1 MSNGMSLTA
10 IFFFVAIVGLTL
22 VITWWASK
30 RTSSASDF
38 YTAGGG
44 LTGWQNG
51 LAIAGDYLSAAS
63 FLGIAGAVA
72 LFGFDGFF
80 FSIGYLVAYLVVLYI
95 VAEPLRNL
103 GKFTLADMITARFD
117 NAKVRGTAALSTIT
131 IVLFYMI
138 AQLVGAGAL
147 IQLLL
152 GIDYWI
158 AVLIVGFMMT
168 TYVLFGG
175 MTATSWV
182 QIIKACLLMLGTVII
197 SFLVLKEFGFS
208 ISTMFKEM
216 TTVTDSGAAYLNPG
230 LKYTNGLDTI
240 SMLIALV
247 LGTAGLPHILMRF
260 FTVKDAKTAR
270 SSVIWATWIVGIF
283 YVLTIFLGFGAAAFV
298 GKEDI
303 IAANAAGNMAAPL
316 LAEALGGDILFS
328 FVCAVAFA
336 TILAVVAGL
345 VLSGASA
352 LSHDIYGQIIKKGKI
367 TEKEQ
372 VLAARIG
379 SITIAVISI
388 LLALGAQ
395 TLNVAFLVSLAF
407 CIAGSANLP
416 VIIYTIYWKRFNTAG
431 AVTAM
436 LTGLISALVLVAMS
450 PNVWNPVEGK
460 AIFVGDPLIMLTNPA
475 LISVPLGFLG
485 GFIGTLLSKETDD
498 AKYREVDVKANT
510 GISVQDVSL
519 QLLSTQFIGN
529 ALIQQV
535 LLLRC

>member
-1 MSNGMSLTA
+1 MSPIA
-10 IFFFVAIVGLTL
+10 IIMFLGIVGLTL
-22 VITWWASK
+22 VITWWASR

-44 LTGWQNG
+44 LKGWQNG
-51 LAIAGDYLSAAS
+51 LAISGDYLSAAS

-80 FSIGYLVAYLVVLYI
+80 YSLGYLVAYLVVLYI

-117 NAKVRGTAALSTIT
+117 KSKVRGTAALSSIV

-152 GIDYWI
+152 GIPYWS
-158 AVLIVGFMMT
+158 AVLLVGFMMT
-168 TYVLFGG
+168 IYVLFGG

-197 SFLVLKEFGFS
+197 SFLVLAKFNFN
-208 ISTMFKEM
+208 ILTMFSYM
-216 TTVTDSGAAYLNPG
+216 STATDAGEAYLNPG
-230 LKYTNGLDTI
+230 LKYTNGIDTI

-260 FTVKDAKTAR
+260 FTVKDAQTAR

-298 GKEDI
+298 GKESI
-303 IAANAAGNMAAPL
+303 VAANAAGNMAAPL
-316 LAEALGGDILFS
+316 LAQALGGDILFS

-352 LSHDIYGQIIKKGKI
+352 LSHDIYGQIIKKGKV

-372 VLAARIG
+372 VVAARVG
-379 SITIAVISI
+379 SIIIAVISI
-388 LLALGAQ
+388 VLALGAQ

-407 CIAGSANLP
+407 CIAASSNLP
-416 VIIYTIYWKRFNTAG
+416 VIIYTIYWKRFNTNG
-431 AVTAM
+431 AIAAM
-436 LTGLISALVLVAMS
+436 LTGLISALILVAVS
-450 PNVWNPVEGK
+450 PNVWNPEAGK
-460 AIFVGDPLIMLTNPA
+460 AIFVGEPLIMLTNPA
-475 LISVPLGFLG
+475 IISVPLGFLG
-485 GFIGTLLSKETDD
+485 GLIGTLLSKETDE
-498 AKYREVDVKANT
+498 AKYREVDVKAQT
-510 GISVQDVSL
+510 GISVQDVSH
-519 QLLSTQFIGN
+519 
-529 ALIQQV
+529 
-535 LLLRC
+535 

>member
-1 MSNGMSLTA
+1 MNNVSPIA
-10 IFFFVAIVGLTL
+10 ITMFLAIVGLTL

-30 RTSSASDF
+30 RTSTASDF

-44 LTGWQNG
+44 LKGWQNG
-51 LAIAGDYLSAAS
+51 LAISGDYLSAAS

-72 LFGFDGFF
+72 LTGFDGFY
-80 FSIGYLVAYLVVLYI
+80 FSLGYLVAYLVVLYI

-103 GKFTLADMITARFD
+103 GKFTLADMITARF
-117 NAKVRGTAALSTIT
+117 NTAKVRGTAALSSIV

-158 AVLIVGFMMT
+158 AVLLVGVMMT
-168 TYVLFGG
+168 IYVLFGG

-197 SFLVLKEFGFS
+197 SFLVLSKFNFN
-208 ISTMFKEM
+208 ILTMFEHMKTATPAGE
-216 TTVTDSGAAYLNPG
+216 AYLNPG
-230 LKYTNGLDTI
+230 LKYTNGIDTI

-270 SSVIWATWIVGIF
+270 SSVIWATWIVGLF

-298 GKEDI
+298 GADVIVE
-303 IAANAAGNMAAPL
+303 ANAAGNMAAPL
-316 LAEALGGDILFS
+316 LAQALGGDVLFS

-367 TEKEQ
+367 TEKEA
-372 VLAARIG
+372 VKAARIG
-379 SITIAVISI
+379 SLIISVVSI
-388 LLALGAQ
+388 VLALGAQ

-407 CIAGSANLP
+407 CIAASSNLP

-436 LTGLISALVLVAMS
+436 LTGLISALILVAVS
-450 PNVWNPVEGK
+450 PNVWNPVAGK
-460 AIFVGDPLIMLTNPA
+460 AIFVGDPLVFLTNPA
-475 LISVPLGFLG
+475 IVSVPLGFLG
-485 GFIGTLLSKETDD
+485 GFIGTLLSKEVD
-498 AKYREVDVKANT
+498 AKKYREVEVKAQT
-510 GISVQDVSL
+510 GISVHDVSH
-519 QLLSTQFIGN
+519 
-529 ALIQQV
+529 
-535 LLLRC
+535 

>member
-1 MSNGMSLTA
+1 MSIAA
-10 IFFFVAIVGLTL
+10 IFFFVTIVGLTL

-30 RTSSASDF
+30 KTSSASDF

-63 FLGIAGAVA
+63 FLGIAGSVA

-95 VAEPLRNL
+95 IAEPLRNL
-103 GKFTLADMITARFD
+103 GKFTLADMITARF
-117 NAKVRGTAALSTIT
+117 NKSKVRGTAALSTIT

-152 GIDYWI
+152 GIDYWV
-158 AVLIVGFMMT
+158 AVLLVGVMMT
-168 TYVLFGG
+168 IYVLFGG

-182 QIIKACLLMLGTVII
+182 QIVKACLLMIGTIII
-197 SFLVLKEFGFS
+197 SFLVLSKFDFS
-208 ISTMFKEM
+208 ILKMFSHM
-216 TTVTDSGAAYLNPG
+216 TTATDAGAAYLQPG
-230 LKYTNGLDTI
+230 LLYTNGINTI
-240 SMLIALV
+240 SVLIALV

-260 FTVKDAKTAR
+260 FTVKDAQTAR
-270 SSVIWATWIVGIF
+270 SSVIWATWIVGSF

-298 GKEDI
+298 GKEAI
-303 IAANAAGNMAAPL
+303 VAANPAGNMAAPL
-316 LAEALGGDILFS
+316 LAEALGGDILMS

-352 LSHDIYGQIIKKGKI
+352 LSHDIYGQIVKKGKI

-379 SITIAVISI
+379 SIIISVVSI

-407 CIAGSANLP
+407 CIAASANLP
-416 VIIYTIYWKRFNTAG
+416 VLIYTIYWKRFNSNG

-436 LTGLISALVLVAMS
+436 LTGLISALILVAVS

-485 GFIGTLLSKETDD
+485 GFIGSLLSKETDA
-498 AKYREVDVKANT
+498 AKYREVEVKAQT
-510 GISVQDVSL
+510 GISVQDASH
-519 QLLSTQFIGN
+519 
-529 ALIQQV
+529 
-535 LLLRC
+535 

>member
-1 MSNGMSLTA
+1 MNDLSFTA
-10 IFFFVAIVGLTL
+10 VFFFVAIVGLTL

-63 FLGIAGAVA
+63 FLGIAGSIA

-103 GKFTLADMITARFD
+103 GKFTLADMITARF
-117 NAKVRGTAALSTIT
+117 NKSKVRATAALSTIT

-152 GIDYWI
+152 GIDYWV
-158 AVLIVGFMMT
+158 AVLLVGVMMT
-168 TYVLFGG
+168 IYVLFGG

-197 SFLVLKEFGFS
+197 SFLVLAKFDFN
-208 ISTMFKEM
+208 ILTMFKEM
-216 TTVTDSGAAYLNPG
+216 TTVTEHGEAYLNPG
-230 LKYTNGLDTI
+230 LKYTNGIDTI

-260 FTVKDAKTAR
+260 FTVKDAQTAR
-270 SSVIWATWIVGIF
+270 SSVIWATWIVGGF

-298 GKEDI
+298 GAEDI
-303 IAANAAGNMAAPL
+303 VAANAAGNMAAPL
-316 LAEALGGDILFS
+316 LAQALGGDILFS

-352 LSHDIYGQIIKKGKI
+352 LSHDLYGQIIKKGKI
-367 TEKEQ
+367 SEKEA
-372 VLAARIG
+372 VVAARVG
-379 SITIAVISI
+379 SIIISVVSI

-407 CIAGSANLP
+407 CIAASANLP
-416 VIIYTIYWKRFNTAG
+416 VIIYTIYWKRFNTTG

-436 LTGLISALVLVAMS
+436 LTGLISALVLVAIS

-485 GFIGTLLSKETDD
+485 GFIGSLISKEEDP
-498 AKYREVDVKANT
+498 AIYREVEVKAQT
-510 GISVQDVSL
+510 GISVQDASH
-519 QLLSTQFIGN
+519 
-529 ALIQQV
+529 
-535 LLLRC
+535 